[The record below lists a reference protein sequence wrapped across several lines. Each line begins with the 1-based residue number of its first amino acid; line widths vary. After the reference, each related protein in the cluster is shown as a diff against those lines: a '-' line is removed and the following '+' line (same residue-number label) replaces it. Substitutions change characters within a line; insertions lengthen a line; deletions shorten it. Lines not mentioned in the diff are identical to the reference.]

1 MKKNQFDLSVFTS
14 HFVIFQMLCSIFI
27 FLGEWL
33 KTTNENM
40 IFVIYFPFLGNSAQ
54 RIIE

>member
-1 MKKNQFDLSVFTS
+1 
-14 HFVIFQMLCSIFI
+14 MLCSIFI